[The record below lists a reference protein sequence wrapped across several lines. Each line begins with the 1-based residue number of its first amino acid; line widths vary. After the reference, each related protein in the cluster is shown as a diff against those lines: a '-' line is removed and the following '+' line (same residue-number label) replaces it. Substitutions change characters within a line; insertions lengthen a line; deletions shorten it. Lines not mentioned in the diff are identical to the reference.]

1 MFMLADGYQKEIK
14 SMVLTFSHQQAES
27 IEKMQKGNMFAA
39 SCIGR
44 GVSLGSWTADKC
56 ILKHVRQYR

>member
-1 MFMLADGYQKEIK
+1 MFMFADGHQKEIK

-44 GVSLGSWTADKC
+44 GVSLGSYTADKC
-56 ILKHVRQYR
+56 ILKHVRRFR